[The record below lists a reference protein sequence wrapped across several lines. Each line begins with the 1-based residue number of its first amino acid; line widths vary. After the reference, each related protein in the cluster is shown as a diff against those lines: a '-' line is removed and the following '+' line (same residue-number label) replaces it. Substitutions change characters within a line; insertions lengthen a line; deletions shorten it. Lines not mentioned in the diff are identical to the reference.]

1 MRLSSA
7 LGTEKPMCRGG
18 QSAAES
24 PPYSLLLFTFLPR
37 RSPSSPPH
45 LLTLLSLAANQ
56 LTSHY
61 LIWTLSSICQIR
73 LKSKNWSILFLSV
86 KPFVFVQRKKQ
97 NKSTKIKTPVFK
109 DLWLKT
115 PMISSLWHRRA
126 NHREARRQQLNR
138 WTKFWGYP
146 DFIILFIDWIMN
158 LKLVNTAHRCGA
170 HILVDNVT
178 ETERNWDVPVIF
190 LCQRSSIDLFGKRVH
205 SGRIWEAELYNK
217 LNISSLIFDYLNSSL
232 NSELHRRSK
241 IKFSCSCKWLSSF

>member
-1 MRLSSA
+1 MP
-7 LGTEKPMCRGG
+7 GWTERSRKPTLF
-18 QSAAES
+18 S
-24 PPYSLLLFTFLPR
+24 PLIHLPPPSLPLLT
-37 RSPSSPPH
+37 SSPPH
-45 LLTLLSLAANQ
+45 PPLSGCQPAHFTLFDLNV
-56 LTSHY
+56 
-61 LIWTLSSICQIR
+61 SSICQIR

-86 KPFVFVQRKKQ
+86 KPFVFVQQKKQ

-115 PMISSLWHRRA
+115 PLISSLWHRRA

-158 LKLVNTAHRCGA
+158 LKLVNTAHGCGA